1 MAGRILLINPSKP
14 RGKRVPARAGIK
26 RRRKLTS
33 TRRKNPMKRRSA
45 AQRAAT
51 KRLVAFN
58 KSRKSNPIRR
68 RRRARRSLV
77 AAAPRRTIRRR
88 RNPIS
93 SIRHRISRRRRRNPI
108 AIKGLLHS
116 LVMPALT
123 ASTGAL
129 LLDVLWAKLPIPAN
143 LKAGALQYITKGV
156 GAVALSMLAEKSKI
170 VNRQTA
176 EALGVGALTVVFHDA
191 LRGVL
196 KNMVPQLGFSEYVGG
211 LGYINAGWPAG
222 TLDAPNTAAAP
233 MGEYVGS
240 YMSGGANYDADNAY
254 AGYYEN

>member
-1 MAGRILLINPSKP
+1 
-14 RGKRVPARAGIK
+14 
-26 RRRKLTS
+26 
-33 TRRKNPMKRRSA
+33 MKRRSA

-58 KSRKSNPIRR
+58 KRRKSNPIRR
-68 RRRARRSLV
+68 RRRRAGRALV
-77 AAAPRRTIRRR
+77 TAAPRRSVRRR

-93 SIRHRISRRRRRNPI
+93 SVRRRISRRRHRNPI
-108 AIKGLLHS
+108 AMKGLLHS

-129 LLDVLWAKLPIPAN
+129 LLDVLWSKLPIPAN
-143 LKAGALQYITKGV
+143 LKAGSLQYVTKGV
-156 GAVALSMLAEKSKI
+156 GAVALSMLAEKSKL

-176 EALGVGALTVVFHDA
+176 EAMGVGALTVVFHDA

-196 KNMVPQLGFSEYVGG
+196 KNFVPQLGFSEYVNG

-222 TLDAPNTAAAP
+222 TLDAPNTAAAS

-240 YMSGGANYDADNAY
+240 YMSGDANYDANNAY
-254 AGYYEN
+254 AGYYE

>member
-1 MAGRILLINPSKP
+1 MVGRILLINPSKP
-14 RGKRVPARAGIK
+14 RGKRVPARAGVK
-26 RRRKLTS
+26 RRRKLTA

-68 RRRARRSLV
+68 RKARRSL
-77 AAAPRRTIRRR
+77 AAVPRSRVRRR
-88 RNPIS
+88 RNPIGS
-93 SIRHRISRRRRRNPI
+93 VRRISRRRHRNPI

-143 LKAGALQYITKGV
+143 LKAGSLQYITKGV
-156 GAVALSMLAEKSKI
+156 GAVALSMIAEKSKV

-176 EALGVGALTVVFHDA
+176 QAMGVGALTVVFHDA

-196 KNMVPQLGFSEYVGG
+196 KGLVPQLGFSEYVGG
-211 LGYINAGWPAG
+211 MGYINAGWPAG
-222 TLDAPNTAAAP
+222 TLDAPNTAAGT
-233 MGEYVGS
+233 MGEYVGD
-240 YMSGGANYDADNAY
+240 YMSGGADYDADDAY
-254 AGYYEN
+254 AGYYYGR

>member
-1 MAGRILLINPSKP
+1 
-14 RGKRVPARAGIK
+14 
-26 RRRKLTS
+26 
-33 TRRKNPMKRRSA
+33 MKRRSA

-58 KSRKSNPIRR
+58 KARKSNPIRR
-68 RRRARRSLV
+68 RRRARSAV
-77 AAAPRRTIRRR
+77 AAAPRRSVRRR
-88 RNPIS
+88 RNPIGS
-93 SIRHRISRRRRRNPI
+93 VRRRIHRRRRNPI
-108 AIKGLLHS
+108 AMKGLLHS

-143 LKAGALQYITKGV
+143 LKGGSLQYVTKGI
-156 GAVALSMLAEKSKI
+156 GAIGLSLLAEKSKL

-196 KNMVPQLGFSEYVGG
+196 KGIVPQLGFSEYVSG

-222 TLDAPNTAAAP
+222 TLDAPNTAAAS
-233 MGEYVGS
+233 MGEYVGA
-240 YMSGGANYDADNAY
+240 YMSGDANYDANNAY
-254 AGYYEN
+254 AGYYE